1 LEAPMN
7 RRDFAL
13 PAAFAMAAVILL
25 MAPTGASGQDAGA
38 APRTARGWQ
47 VPRLPDGRPDL
58 QGFWTNDTFT
68 PLERPADLAGKELF
82 TEEEA
87 AAYLKK
93 RLDQYLAQPK
103 DDIHYD
109 DEIWQGERYS
119 KEPNLRT
126 SLIVDPRD
134 GKVPPLSP
142 EGERAAAARAGAKQA
157 TGPADSAQ
165 ARSLAER
172 CISWGTVGPPMLPP
186 TYNANLQILQTRDYV
201 VIRHEMIHE
210 DRIIP
215 LDGRPHAGTNVRQL
229 AGDSRGHWEG
239 DTLVIDTT
247 NFTDKTNFRGAP
259 RNTRQDILASRSLH
273 VVERLTRVSADRIRY
288 QFTVDDP
295 NTWTRPWSAEIPMI
309 ATKGPLF
316 EYACH
321 EGNYGMPDILKG
333 ARFTE
338 KEAAPGA
345 ARDPRR

>member
-1 LEAPMN
+1 MSC
-7 RRDFAL
+7 RDSALPFAL
-13 PAAFAMAAVILL
+13 AMIAAVLS
-25 MAPTGASGQDAGA
+25 APVAAGQSGGKSTPQATV
-38 APRTARGWQ
+38 PRTPAGH
-47 VPRLPDGRPDL
+47 PDL

-68 PLERPADLAGKELF
+68 PLERPAELAGKEVF

-93 RLDQYLAQPK
+93 RLDQYLGQPK

-142 EGERAAAARAGAKQA
+142 EGERTAAARAAAKKS

-165 ARSLAER
+165 VRTLAER

-186 TYNANLQILQTRDYV
+186 TYNANLQILQTRDHV
-201 VIRHEMIHE
+201 IIRHEMIHE

-215 LDGRPHAGTNVRQL
+215 LDGRPHVGANIRQL

-259 RNTRQDILASRSLH
+259 RNTRQDILASSSLH

-288 QFTVDDP
+288 QFTVEDP
-295 NTWTRPWSAEIPMI
+295 TWTRPWSGEVPIRRFD
-309 ATKGPLF
+309 GPLY

-321 EGNYGMPDILKG
+321 EGNYGLVNLLTN
-333 ARFTE
+333 ARADE
-338 KEAAPGA
+338 KAAA
-345 ARDPRR
+345 AAKSSTGQAR